1 MQSEFDNIETWDKIA
16 QDYKRTSLFGRR
28 LFPGEKKRL
37 RALIGTPES
46 LIDVGCGTGRHLRF
60 LSYIPRIVG
69 LDFSYNMLVNIPET
83 IKRYLEIIQGNAAQ
97 IPFRDKQFDVAI
109 MLGNALGNVKNKYR
123 EQTMEEVVRVAKT
136 SIFELRIAI
145 DEIAKDEIR
154 YWKND
159 ENRPYMS
166 HTWTEEEIRQFFK
179 NKNYKIEPS
188 TSMKRLKMMYVIVH
202 D

>member
-16 QDYKRTSLFGRR
+16 HDYKKTSLFGRR

-83 IKRYLEIIQGNAAQ
+83 IKRYLEIIQGNASQ

-123 EQTMEEVVRVAKT
+123 EQAMEEVVRVAKT

-166 HTWTEEEIRQFFK
+166 HTWSEKEIRQFFK
-179 NKNYKIEPS
+179 NKNYKIKPS